1 MTPSSGNSFLQAYLE
16 QNKKLVKT
24 MVIKSSAS
32 AEVLNGYLKLKYGE
46 SSVDQYNPQTWKYY
60 LNICGEYHPI
70 DTQMTVTSL
79 DTLEEIVFSKE
90 NLAIHTA
97 TAEAYQYGTRYYYS
111 LINRYPDQ
119 EQLILGMLYPADMQQ
134 AVSSE
139 EGSILSYPKELVE
152 PQEQTLMVEFE
163 DFIKRYLVRW
173 NVQAF
178 GLSDSLYNT
187 AYHGV
192 LYLSL
197 LPKLLNLRLRR
208 CHTEEVHSFHIREY
222 LASNGGLE
230 KYLPFMTLKQAL
242 FLYRNL
248 RYLQGNVGKVHI
260 LEKLIEKIL
269 TDRRIPIAE
278 YSVRQLNEFDSD
290 YYPKITAR
298 RKPINS
304 QYNIGEKNYIDLTDL
319 YDKER
324 KLTYGTGQYYDDR
337 PKGVDRKFQNSVSS
351 VVQTKNLESNM
362 VDYNDA
368 VPDPLEAV
376 LLRQWADMA
385 LHGRYEVVINF
396 KDPKTSEMRALYA
409 RDALIYMTYVSLKS
423 IGVDVQTIP
432 AYINLK
438 FRRQPKPTVNDLLS
452 VVDTSIEGIRDD
464 ALDIINNQ
472 PQITPC
478 YSTSMFFNL
487 SYKIY
492 EEAKRHWLIMSNAH
506 DMNRRAAINA
516 MVLKL
521 YADEKTAMDVPNRP
535 YSEWLSTN
543 NLPVYDMTLA
553 QADELIRN
561 IFTEATGL
569 LIDETKQLKNI
580 QKAMLSLLGDLSSYS
595 IQLIREINDSQIRPL
610 NWAAIRGGNLKYSG
624 EADIYVEVNNRV
636 NNVKS
641 STEDNGSL
649 DAKYTGVRS
658 VTEHLMGQEQ
668 NFHFHMSAISN
679 FVDER
684 NFQVPFGSF
693 TTSATYPGYDPAI
706 SAGAGYIGKENFL
719 ALTDEEKNQ
728 LVDIYA

>member
-1 MTPSSGNSFLQAYLE
+1 MTPSSGNSFLQSYLE

-46 SSVDQYNPQTWKYY
+46 SSVDQYTPQSWKYY
-60 LNICGEYHPI
+60 LNICGEYHPT
-70 DTQMTVTSL
+70 DTLMTVTSL
-79 DTLEEIVFSKE
+79 DTLEEIVFSKD

-111 LINRYPDQ
+111 LLNRYPDQ

-134 AVSSE
+134 AVSAE
-139 EGSILSYPKELVE
+139 EGTILSYPKELVE
-152 PQEQTLMVEFE
+152 PQEQTLIVELQ
-163 DFIKRYLVRW
+163 DFIKRFLIRW

-178 GLSDSLYNT
+178 GISDSLYNT

-192 LYLSL
+192 LYLTL

-248 RYLQGNVGKVHI
+248 RYLQGNVGKSNI
-260 LEKLIEKIL
+260 LETLIQKIL

-278 YSVRQLNEFDSD
+278 YSVRQLSEFDAQ

-304 QYNIGEKNYIDLTDL
+304 QYNIGEKNYIDLVDL

-324 KLTYGTGQYYDDR
+324 KLTYGTGQFYDDR
-337 PKGVDRKFQNSVSS
+337 PNGVDRKFQNSLSS

-368 VPDPLEAV
+368 VPDPLETV
-376 LLRQWADMA
+376 LLRQWAYMA
-385 LHGRYEVVINF
+385 LDGRYEVIINF
-396 KDPKTSEMRALYA
+396 KDPKTSEIRALYA

-423 IGVDVQTIP
+423 IGVDVDKIP
-432 AYINLK
+432 PYINLK
-438 FRRQPKPTVNDLLS
+438 FRRHPKPTLNELLS
-452 VVDTSIEGIRDD
+452 VVDPSIEGIVSD
-464 ALDIINNQ
+464 ATDLLNGQ
-472 PQITPC
+472 PQITNC

-521 YADEKTAMDVPNRP
+521 YADDKKLMDMPNRL
-535 YSEWLSTN
+535 YSEWLTTN

-553 QADELIRN
+553 QADELVRN

-569 LIDETKQLKNI
+569 TIDETKQLKNI

-624 EADIYVEVNNRV
+624 ESDIYVEVNNRV
-636 NNVKS
+636 NNAKGTS
-641 STEDNGSL
+641 QDDGSL
-649 DAKYTGVRS
+649 DANLTGVRS
-658 VTEHLMGQEQ
+658 VSEHLVSQEQ
-668 NFHFHMSAISN
+668 DFHFKMSAIGN
-679 FVDER
+679 FHEER
-684 NFQVPFGSF
+684 LFSVPFGSF
-693 TTSATYPGYDPAI
+693 TTSATYPGYDPAV

>member
-1 MTPSSGNSFLQAYLE
+1 
-16 QNKKLVKT
+16 

-46 SSVDQYNPQTWKYY
+46 SSVDQYTPQSWKYY
-60 LNICGEYHPI
+60 LNICGEYHPT
-70 DTQMTVTSL
+70 DTLMTVTSL
-79 DTLEEIVFSKE
+79 DTLEEIVFSKD

-111 LINRYPDQ
+111 LLNRYPDQ

-134 AVSSE
+134 AVSAE
-139 EGSILSYPKELVE
+139 EGTILSYPKELVE
-152 PQEQTLMVEFE
+152 PQEQTLIVELQ
-163 DFIKRYLVRW
+163 DFIKRFLIRW

-178 GLSDSLYNT
+178 GISDSLYNT

-192 LYLSL
+192 LYLTL

-248 RYLQGNVGKVHI
+248 RYLQGNVGKSNI
-260 LEKLIEKIL
+260 LETLIQKIL

-278 YSVRQLNEFDSD
+278 YSVRQLSEFDAQ

-304 QYNIGEKNYIDLTDL
+304 QYNIGEKNYIDLVDL

-324 KLTYGTGQYYDDR
+324 KLTYGTGQFYDDR
-337 PKGVDRKFQNSVSS
+337 PNGVDRKFQNSLSS

-368 VPDPLEAV
+368 VPDPLETV
-376 LLRQWADMA
+376 LLRQWAYMA
-385 LHGRYEVVINF
+385 LDGRYEVIINF
-396 KDPKTSEMRALYA
+396 KDPKTSEIRALYA

-423 IGVDVQTIP
+423 IGVDVDKIP
-432 AYINLK
+432 PYINLK
-438 FRRQPKPTVNDLLS
+438 FRRHPKPTLNELLS
-452 VVDTSIEGIRDD
+452 VVDPSIEGIVSD
-464 ALDIINNQ
+464 ATDLLNGQ
-472 PQITPC
+472 PQITNC

-521 YADEKTAMDVPNRP
+521 YADDKKLMDMPNRL
-535 YSEWLSTN
+535 YSEWLTTN

-553 QADELIRN
+553 QADELVRN

-569 LIDETKQLKNI
+569 TIDETKQLKNI

-624 EADIYVEVNNRV
+624 ESDIYVEVNNRV
-636 NNVKS
+636 NNAKGTS
-641 STEDNGSL
+641 QDDGSL
-649 DAKYTGVRS
+649 DANLTGVRS
-658 VTEHLMGQEQ
+658 VTEHLVSQEQ
-668 NFHFHMSAISN
+668 DFHFKMSAIGN
-679 FVDER
+679 FHEER
-684 NFQVPFGSF
+684 LFSVPFGSF
-693 TTSATYPGYDPAI
+693 TTSATYPGYDPAV